1 MRHEA
6 NPAKVVSSQWSGVS
20 KSFVFFALCA
30 VLFALCLSA
39 EAQQATKIPRVGYL
53 RLIENPVNDEAFRKG
68 LRELGYIEG
77 QNIQMEYRYSGGSL
91 ERLAQYAQE
100 LVNLKVDIIVAASTQ
115 SIDAARRATTTIPIV
130 FPVTADPVASGFITS
145 LAQPGGNLTGLTTL
159 NEQVAGKRVE
169 LLKEVIPR
177 MSRLGVLRNPTNS
190 GSAFALKET
199 ERAANHIGLA
209 LTILEVKS
217 AAELEGAF
225 RRAMKEQAGALL
237 IVVDNLFA
245 SQRKRIAALGKTS
258 RMPMM
263 SGESADVEDGSLMYY
278 GVNLP
283 DLFRRAATFV
293 DKILK
298 GAKPADLPVERPTK
312 FEFLINLK
320 TAKQIGVTI
329 PPDVLARAD
338 RVIR

>member
-1 MRHEA
+1 MTKKIILLILCS
-6 NPAKVVSSQWSGVS
+6 PLFIPYSS
-20 KSFVFFALCA
+20 AT
-30 VLFALCLSA
+30 
-39 EAQQATKIPRVGYL
+39 AQQATKIPRVGYL

-68 LRELGYIEG
+68 LREMGYVEG
-77 QNIQMEYRYSGGSL
+77 QNIQLEYRYSGGSL
-91 ERLAQYAQE
+91 ERLAEYAQE
-100 LVNLKVDIIVAASTQ
+100 LVHLKVDVIVAASTQ
-115 SIDAARRATTTIPIV
+115 SIDAARRATTTVPIV
-130 FPVTADPVASGFITS
+130 FPVTADPVASRFITS

-177 MSRLGVLRNPTNS
+177 ISRLGVLRNPTNS

-199 ERAANHIGLA
+199 ERAANHLGLT
-209 LTILEVKS
+209 LKVLEVQN

-225 RRAMKEQAGALL
+225 NRAIKEQAGALL
-237 IVVDNLFA
+237 VVVDNLFA
-245 SQRKRIAALGKTS
+245 SQRKRIAALG
-258 RMPMM
+258 RNHRLPMM
-263 SGESADVEDGSLMYY
+263 SGESADVEAGSLMYY

-283 DLFRRAATFV
+283 DLFRRAATYV

-312 FEFLINLK
+312 FEFLINLE
-320 TAKQIGVTI
+320 TAKQIGLTI
-329 PPDVLARAD
+329 PRNVLARAD

>member
-1 MRHEA
+1 MTKKILLLILCS
-6 NPAKVVSSQWSGVS
+6 PLFIPYSS
-20 KSFVFFALCA
+20 AT
-30 VLFALCLSA
+30 
-39 EAQQATKIPRVGYL
+39 AQQATKIPRVGYL

-68 LRELGYIEG
+68 LREMGYVEG
-77 QNIQMEYRYSGGSL
+77 QNIQLEYRYSGGSL
-91 ERLAQYAQE
+91 ERLAEYAQE
-100 LVNLKVDIIVAASTQ
+100 LVHLKVDVIVAASTQ
-115 SIDAARRATTTIPIV
+115 SIDAARRATTTVPIV
-130 FPVTADPVASGFITS
+130 FPVTADPVASRFITS

-177 MSRLGVLRNPTNS
+177 ISRLGVLRNPTNS

-199 ERAANHIGLA
+199 ERAANHLGLT
-209 LTILEVKS
+209 LKILEVQN

-225 RRAMKEQAGALL
+225 NRAIKEQAGALL
-237 IVVDNLFA
+237 VV
-245 SQRKRIAALGKTS
+245 
-258 RMPMM
+258 
-263 SGESADVEDGSLMYY
+263 VYY

-283 DLFRRAATFV
+283 DLFRRAATYV

-312 FEFLINLK
+312 FEFLINLE
-320 TAKQIGVTI
+320 TAKQIGLTI
-329 PPDVLARAD
+329 PRHVLARAD